1 MDMATDGRRGAEVG
15 GNPLIMVIDDDER
28 VRSAL
33 TDLLREEGYR
43 AVSFADGGEALAH
56 LSAGELPDLI
66 LLDLMMRAVDGWR
79 FRAEQMMNPVLAS
92 IPVIVV
98 TAAPTA
104 AQESDLDV
112 EVVRKPFEM
121 RALLSKIRRHIP
133 PADSMAADTDRSRRT
148 A

>member
-1 MDMATDGRRGAEVG
+1 MIGD
-15 GNPLIMVIDDDER
+15 PLVMVIDDDEN
-28 VRSAL
+28 VRSVL

-43 AVSFADGGEALAH
+43 VVAFADGGEGLAY

-66 LLDLMMRAVDGWR
+66 LLDLMLRAVDGWQ

-98 TAAPTA
+98 TAAPA
-104 AQESDLDV
+104 AAHHSDLDV
-112 EVVRKPFEM
+112 EVVPKPFEM
-121 RALLSKIRRHIP
+121 RVLLSKTRRHIP
-133 PADSMAADTDRSRRT
+133 RADSRAADPDESRRT